1 MNNKIFLNPCINKNI
16 YIKYRLAYY
25 YSTETNT
32 MANISKDIVANS
44 VDDKYSGFL
53 GFFNYYID
61 YVSDYF
67 SGVYARAAKAF
78 TIKEIMLKEQRRQEL
93 IQYKELKRFYDI
105 EYQKELKAYWEYVRK
120 IQKEKEDIA
129 AAERIAAE
137 ALRKRIEEDPWYEY
151 TQYLH
156 LNTYVGFDIETKI
169 YNFVFGILKVGFD
182 FWYDTGQGIFSNY
195 NIAREAC
202 NLENLGFFSIIYK
215 QEFLESIGCFFCFIS
230 LTIVIVEGFW
240 YTQEASIVYFRDLY
254 WYLFTIF
261 ASEKRKAKYF
271 HALRKYTYKFKRK
284 EIKETYS
291 LWKIELTR
299 SHFEISSIIEYMIE
313 EDPEE
318 ALMILEI
325 LTDGIDLARVHTMS
339 FFSAIHQIAE
349 EYNKKRNLTYSEQL
363 DFESSHLD
371 DLLSEDEI
379 EITKSL
385 ARFKGVKNYQIALA
399 LTIEK
404 KKQRYLEILEKQQFE
419 YTNPDLSL
427 FSEDSN
433 QNFLEEFDEED
444 AEYISK
450 IMTNQILYEINKSKE
465 EEKLIKK
472 TKKNTN

>member
-1 MNNKIFLNPCINKNI
+1 MSKKFSLKIYNNKICFYKNYINLNFRSNYTTGINN
-16 YIKYRLAYY
+16 L
-25 YSTETNT
+25 SNVSE
-32 MANISKDIVANS
+32 DIVSIS
-44 VDDKYSGFL
+44 VDEKYQGFI

-61 YVSDYF
+61 SVTDYF
-67 SGVYARAAKAF
+67 SGVYSRAAKAF
-78 TIKEIMLKEQRRQEL
+78 TIKEIMLKEQRRQEMM
-93 IQYKELKRFYDI
+93 QYKELKRLYDI

-129 AAERIAAE
+129 AAERLAAE
-137 ALRKRIEEDPWYEY
+137 VLRKRIEEDPWYEY

-182 FWYDTGQGIFSNY
+182 FWYNTGQGIFSNY

-215 QEFLESIGCFFCFIS
+215 QEFLESIGCFFCFIF
-230 LTIVIVEGFW
+230 LTIVIVESFW

-284 EIKETYS
+284 EIKERYS

-313 EDPEE
+313 ENPEE

-325 LTDGIDLARVHTMS
+325 LTDGIDLARIHTMS
-339 FFSAIHQIAE
+339 FFSAIHQLAA
-349 EYNKKRNLTYSEQL
+349 EYNTKRNLTYSEQI

-371 DLLSEDEI
+371 DLLSEDEV

-404 KKQRYLEILEKQQFE
+404 KKRRYLEILERQQFE
-419 YTNPDLSL
+419 YTNPDISL
-427 FSEDSN
+427 FSEDVN

-465 EEKLIKK
+465 EVIKIIK
-472 TKKNTN
+472 F

>member
-1 MNNKIFLNPCINKNI
+1 MINNLPLHSFMQKSHYFKNNYINIRAYSSLNNDN
-16 YIKYRLAYY
+16 A
-25 YSTETNT
+25 SEVV
-32 MANISKDIVANS
+32 KDIINPI
-44 VDDKYSGFL
+44 DNKYSGFL

-61 YVSDYF
+61 SISDYF
-67 SGVYARAAKAF
+67 SGVYERAAKAF
-78 TIKEIMLKEQRRQEL
+78 TIKEIMLKEQKRQEM
-93 IQYKELKRFYDI
+93 IYYKELKRLYDI
-105 EYQKELKAYWEYVRK
+105 EYQIELKAYWEYVRK
-120 IQKEKEDIA
+120 IQKEKDDIA
-129 AAERIAAE
+129 AAERLAAE

-182 FWYDTGQGIFSNY
+182 FWYNTGQGIFSNY

-202 NLENLGFFSIIYK
+202 KVENLGFFSIIYK
-215 QEFLESIGCFFCFIS
+215 QEFLESIGCFFSFIA

-240 YTQEASIVYFRDLY
+240 YTQEASIIYFRDLY

-271 HALRKYTYKFKRK
+271 HALRGYTYKFKRK
-284 EIKETYS
+284 EIKERYS

-318 ALMILEI
+318 ASIVLEI
-325 LTDGIDLARVHTMS
+325 LTDGIDLARIHTMS
-339 FFSAIHQIAE
+339 FFTAIHEIAD
-349 EYNKKRNLTYSEQL
+349 EYNKKRNLTYNELL
-363 DFESSHLD
+363 DYESSHLD
-371 DLLSEDEI
+371 DLLEEDEI

-404 KKQRYLEILEKQQFE
+404 KKRRYLEILEKQQFE

-427 FSEDSN
+427 LSEDAD

-450 IMTNQILYEINKSKE
+450 IMANQILNEINTNFEKKKKKS
-465 EEKLIKK
+465 
-472 TKKNTN
+472 